1 MQSDHAEL
9 DKRFNEARTDEERK
23 LIELK
28 RTQLVPLTK
37 EEVASQKE
45 NIRILSEKELMTAR
59 ANAAAARLSN
69 KSGAFDNRLET
80 INIQESGGSLGKY
93 GAAYARSAAN
103 QDKFNQ
109 MNSRESRNDF
119 MTKAISDSGGDRDL
133 LANKMASF
141 NNELEKTKQAGQE
154 VADLFANEVSGNITT
169 ALTDWAT
176 GNKTAM
182 ESVKALGASIIKM
195 IMDVIVQEL
204 ILAKVKLMI
213 KAMLALVGG
222 ISTGGSVDEAPTGKY
237 TGGVVGYAGGGNV
250 LQFPSGGK
258 VRGKGNSLSDSNYAA
273 VPKGSYVLKASS
285 ANALT
290 NKYGSDLLVRLSNDE
305 IVVPPELVKKYG
317 KDFFDKANSHGDFA
331 AGGGVGNIKDN
342 VKPMSPKHSNVNSSN
357 VNNITVNVDGSGKDG
372 KELGNQISIEIVKQ
386 IAKQEAQKQV
396 NVNNKQQR
404 TAQRRV
410 V

>member
-9 DKRFNEARTDEERK
+9 DKRYNEARTDEERK

-69 KSGAFDNRLET
+69 KSGAFDNRLEA

-305 IVVPPELVKKYG
+305 IVVPPALVKKYG